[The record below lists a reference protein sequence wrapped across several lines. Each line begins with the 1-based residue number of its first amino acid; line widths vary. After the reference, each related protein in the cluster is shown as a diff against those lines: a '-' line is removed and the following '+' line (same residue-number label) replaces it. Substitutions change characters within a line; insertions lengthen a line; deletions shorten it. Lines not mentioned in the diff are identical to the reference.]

1 MRSADDN
8 LLLSIEQV
16 FDFRGVKNF
25 REKPDSTKKFGLSHF
40 TRSCFLRMRKKKLGF
55 EFYVIGFFS
64 VVLLAP
70 PVKARMS
77 KKKMGLEPCHDRKNF
92 VRSRVVNE
100 KICVEPHSTLKNL
113 CTHPCVKRTPFR
125 SVMHLCTD

>member
-1 MRSADDN
+1 VRSADDN

-25 REKPDSTKKFGLSHF
+25 CEKPDSTKKFGLSHF
-40 TRSCFLRMRKKKLGF
+40 TRSCFLRMSKKKLGF

-77 KKKMGLEPCHDRKNF
+77 KKKL
-92 VRSRVVNE
+92 VWSRVMIE
-100 KICVEPHSTLKNL
+100 KIL
-113 CTHPCVKRTPFR
+113 
-125 SVMHLCTD
+125 